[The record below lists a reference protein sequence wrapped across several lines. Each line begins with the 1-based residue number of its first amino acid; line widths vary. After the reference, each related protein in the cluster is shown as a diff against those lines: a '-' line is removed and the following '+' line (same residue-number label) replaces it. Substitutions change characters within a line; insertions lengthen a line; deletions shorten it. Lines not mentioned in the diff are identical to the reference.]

1 MMVAIRTWESVC
13 PECMSG
19 KLVTDPETGEVVCQE
34 CGAVVVERGVD
45 TGPEWRRPEGAGED
59 PKLRRAGPP
68 VSRIYYDSG
77 LTTTF
82 SWLSEDFEGKEL
94 TKEAREKT
102 RKLQRFHES
111 IKTSEERN
119 IQQAASVLAIYADKL
134 NLPQPVA
141 EQAMLIYRKALKAGL
156 VKGRAIRVIVAGAVY
171 AACRLSG
178 LPRDLRDFEE
188 AYPLVK
194 RKEVGY
200 AYRLIIKNLN
210 IKPPIPPD
218 PSAFIPKIAA
228 KLNVDERAVREAIYI
243 LEEAV
248 KRGGREV
255 IAGKDPVGVAAAA
268 LYIACQET
276 MQNVMQKRIASVA
289 GVTEVTV
296 RNRVKMLQ
304 LYLQDRNRQQ
314 DRQQEAIQPAG

>member
-1 MMVAIRTWESVC
+1 MTAIRTWESVC
-13 PECMSG
+13 PDCSSN
-19 KLVTDPETGEVVCQE
+19 KLVTDPETGEVICQE

-68 VSRIYYDSG
+68 VSNVYYNSG

-82 SWLSEDFEGKEL
+82 SWLSEDFEGKKL
-94 TKEAREKT
+94 TKEAREKL
-102 RKLQRFHES
+102 RKLQRYHES

-119 IQQAASVLAIYADKL
+119 LQQAASVLSIYADKL

-156 VKGRAIRVIVAGAVY
+156 LKGRAIRVIVAGAVY

-178 LPRDLRDFEE
+178 VPRDLRDFER
-188 AYPLVK
+188 AYPIVK
-194 RKEVGY
+194 KKEVGY

-218 PSAFIPKIAA
+218 PSAYVPKIAA
-228 KLNVDERAVREAIYI
+228 KLNVDERAVREAVYI

-255 IAGKDPVGVAAAA
+255 IAGKDPMGVAAAA

-276 MQNVMQKRIASVA
+276 MQNVMQKEIARVA

-296 RNRVKMLQ
+296 RNRVKVLQ
-304 LYLQDRNRQQ
+304 SYFQNNQNQQ
-314 DRQQEAIQPAG
+314 DHKQEVAQPAG

>member
-59 PKLRRAGPP
+59 SKLRRAGPP

-134 NLPQPVA
+134 NLPQSVA

-218 PSAFIPKIAA
+218 PSAFVFKIAA
-228 KLNVDERAVREAIYI
+228 KLGIEERTVREAINI
-243 LEEAV
+243 IEEAK
-248 KRGGREV
+248 KRGGSDV
-255 IAGKDPVGVAAAA
+255 TAGKDPMGVAAAA
-268 LYIACQET
+268 LYMACQET
-276 MQNVMQKRIASVA
+276 MQNVMQKKIARVA

-304 LYLQDRNRQQ
+304 SYFQNNQNQ
-314 DRQQEAIQPAG
+314 QQEVTQPAG

>member
-1 MMVAIRTWESVC
+1 M
-13 PECMSG
+13 
-19 KLVTDPETGEVVCQE
+19 
-34 CGAVVVERGVD
+34 
-45 TGPEWRRPEGAGED
+45 
-59 PKLRRAGPP
+59 
-68 VSRIYYDSG
+68 G
-77 LTTTF
+77 LSTTF
-82 SWLSEDFEGKEL
+82 DWMSADFEGKKL
-94 TKEAREKT
+94 TKEAREKL
-102 RKLQRFHES
+102 RKLQRYHES

-119 IQQAASVLAIYADKL
+119 LQQAASVLAIYADKL

-141 EQAMLIYRKALKAGL
+141 EQAMLIYKKALKAGL
-156 VKGRAIRVIVAGAVY
+156 LKGRAIRVIMAGAVY

-178 LPRDLRDFEE
+178 LPRDLRDFER

-194 RKEVGY
+194 RKMVGY

-228 KLNVDERAVREAIYI
+228 KLNVDERAVREAVYI

-255 IAGKDPVGVAAAA
+255 IAGKDPMGVAAAA
-268 LYIACQET
+268 LYLACQET
-276 MQNVMQKRIASVA
+276 MQNVMQKEIARVA

-296 RNRVKMLQ
+296 RNRVKVLQ
-304 LYLQDRNRQQ
+304 SYFQNDQNQQ
-314 DRQQEAIQPAG
+314 DQQQEVTQPVG